1 MNRSKLRNRV
11 YLELSRDP
19 SIYSP
24 VEEFVI
30 DNTANILDLK
40 RGDMTDRAIRKAVKN
55 DVVMTFGWL
64 PYLIWAWRIARLIS
78 FIIDQYKQEAAMT
91 VRARAEHS
99 TQNGGDPKSGQ
110 S

>member
-1 MNRSKLRNRV
+1 MDRSKLRNRV

-40 RGDMTDRAIRKAVKN
+40 RGDMTDRALRKAVKN
-55 DVVMTFGWL
+55 DVIMTFGWWQ
-64 PYLIWAWRIARLIS
+64 YLLWAWRIARLIS
-78 FIIDQYKQEAAMT
+78 FILDQYRQQSTASAMQQSDHN
-91 VRARAEHS
+91 AR
-99 TQNGGDPKSGQ
+99 
-110 S
+110 